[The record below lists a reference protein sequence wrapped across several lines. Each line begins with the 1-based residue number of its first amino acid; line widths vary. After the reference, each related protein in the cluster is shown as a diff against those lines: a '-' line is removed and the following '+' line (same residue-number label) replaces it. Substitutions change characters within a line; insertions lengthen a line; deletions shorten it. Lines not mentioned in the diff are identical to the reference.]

1 MRWIITVSCRASAM
15 TVGRNVR
22 ARRRRNHVATPMCS
36 RLLAYSRGSDYD
48 ICSASAYATG
58 ITDKWTGVMS
68 LLLPAPKSVTV
79 DPKTIAFDEPANIG
93 KRGHADQD

>member
-1 MRWIITVSCRASAM
+1 
-15 TVGRNVR
+15 
-22 ARRRRNHVATPMCS
+22 
-36 RLLAYSRGSDYD
+36 
-48 ICSASAYATG
+48 
-58 ITDKWTGVMS
+58 MS